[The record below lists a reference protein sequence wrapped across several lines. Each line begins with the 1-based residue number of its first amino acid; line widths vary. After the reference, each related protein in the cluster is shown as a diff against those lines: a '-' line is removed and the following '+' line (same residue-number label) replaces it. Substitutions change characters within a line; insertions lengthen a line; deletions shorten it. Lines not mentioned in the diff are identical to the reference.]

1 MTPEGLFEP
10 TISMNLPVTFYIMMN
25 EILQNLINTEEIASF
40 IDDIIMDVK
49 LEKYKWNIKKVRFLR
64 VVIGLEEIK
73 IK

>member
-1 MTPEGLFEP
+1 
-10 TISMNLPVTFYIMMN
+10 MN

-40 IDDIIMDVK
+40 IDDIIIDVK